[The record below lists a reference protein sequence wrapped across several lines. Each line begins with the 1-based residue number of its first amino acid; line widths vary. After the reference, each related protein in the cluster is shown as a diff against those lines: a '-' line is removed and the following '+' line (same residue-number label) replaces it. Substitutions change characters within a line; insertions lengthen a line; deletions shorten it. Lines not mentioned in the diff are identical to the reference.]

1 MTLKRS
7 AGGADKGSHG
17 VRGEQTSRHSMNS
30 RAIDINER
38 RTHGRQDRV
47 HKLFMQ
53 AVDTR
58 QQPAGPLLR
67 CTCENVSSRG
77 IGVTLVDP
85 IEPGSRVEIWINVD
99 DEGHADPA
107 RGDVLAGAA
116 QQGAGGLL
124 ARVDGLHEELVDPVL
139 APV

>member
-1 MTLKRS
+1 M
-7 AGGADKGSHG
+7 GARK
-17 VRGEQTSRHSMNS
+17 
-30 RAIDINER
+30 IDINER
-38 RTHGRQDRV
+38 RSHGRQDRV

-99 DEGHADPA
+99 DEDLRFLLGGVVRWCRPA
-107 RGDVLAGAA
+107 VHRC
-116 QQGAGGLL
+116 
-124 ARVDGLHEELVDPVL
+124 LHEVGIELTHGSGDEFARWSQL
-139 APV
+139 WSASRRNSS